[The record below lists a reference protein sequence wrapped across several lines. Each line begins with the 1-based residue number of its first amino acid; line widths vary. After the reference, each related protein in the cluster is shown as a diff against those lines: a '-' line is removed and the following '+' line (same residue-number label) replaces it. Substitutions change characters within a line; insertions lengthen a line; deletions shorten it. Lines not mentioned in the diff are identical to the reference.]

1 MTTYRDLGLEPI
13 INASGTVTRLGGAP
27 LPQTVLDAFCDAAR
41 EWVPLEQLQAAASRR
56 IAQITGAEAGLV
68 TAGSAAALTLG
79 TAAILAG
86 HNLDRM
92 ERLPQTNGFANEILI
107 ARDQRS
113 GYDHAIRAA
122 GATLVEI
129 GFNEMV
135 SGAGVRRVE
144 AWEYEAAVT
153 PHTAGIAYVLTTDS
167 APSLEEVVTV
177 AQRHGLPVIVDAA
190 GELPPRNN
198 LRRIPATGADLVAFS
213 GGKAI
218 RGPQSTGILCGR
230 RDLISA
236 AALQMLDMD
245 DHLELWSPPE
255 SLIERKLLP
264 GIPRHGIGR
273 GLKVSK
279 EEIVALLTA
288 LDLFASGAYDA
299 DLPRLRSYLKSIAG
313 TLTNQPAQCRITEPS
328 TPDRWPL
335 LEIAIDESAAGR
347 STFEICKALRAG
359 SPPVYVGHGK
369 LAAGILVI
377 NPLCLSENS
386 ATVLAQRVS
395 EELSAP
401 PGRPRSS
408 DSPAVQ

>member
-13 INASGTVTRLGGAP
+13 INACGTVTRLGGAP
-27 LPQTVLDAFCDAAR
+27 MPQAVLDAFRDAAS

-56 IAQITGAEAGLV
+56 IAEITGAEAGLV

-79 TAAILAG
+79 TAAILTG
-86 HNLDRM
+86 HNLGRM
-92 ERLPQTNGFANEILI
+92 ERLPQTDGFANEILI
-107 ARDQRS
+107 ARDQRN

-122 GATLVEI
+122 GATLVEV
-129 GFNEMV
+129 GFNEVV
-135 SGAGVRRVE
+135 SNAGVRRTE
-144 AWEYEAAVT
+144 AWEYEAAIT
-153 PHTAGIAYVLTTDS
+153 PHTAGIAYVLSADS
-167 APSLEEVVTV
+167 APKLEAVVTI

-190 GELPPRNN
+190 GELPPREN

-245 DHLELWSPPE
+245 DHYELWSPPE
-255 SLIERKLLP
+255 SLIEHEHVP

-279 EEIVALLTA
+279 EEIIALLTA

-299 DLPRLRSYLKSIAG
+299 EIPRLRSYLE
-313 TLTNQPAQCRITEPS
+313 TITAAVNDLPVVCGITKPS
-328 TPDRWPL
+328 SPDRWPL
-335 LEIAIDESAAGR
+335 LEISIDEKAAGR
-347 STFEICKALRAG
+347 TAFEVCKALRAG
-359 SPPVYVGHGK
+359 SPSAYVSHGK
-369 LAAGILVI
+369 LSAGILVV
-377 NPLCLSENS
+377 NPLCLDDFGTEK
-386 ATVLAQRVS
+386 LAQRLC
-395 EELSAP
+395 EELSP
-401 PGRPRSS
+401 PT
-408 DSPAVQ
+408 